1 MRRRELIGGLIGA
14 AAWPLASGAQQP
26 PGKTA
31 RIGFVGGTARH
42 NQITSPGY
50 PAFLDELKKSG
61 FNVGQN
67 LAIEETGETEDP
79 KHLFP
84 GAAALARSNV
94 DVLIALG
101 PELHLQAAV
110 AASRT
115 IPIVIWAIN
124 YDPIARGFAKSLQQP
139 GGNVTGVV
147 SQQTE
152 LAAKQVELLIQAL
165 PGKTRLAI
173 LWDGLSSD
181 QFAAADHQA
190 KSLHLDVQ
198 SLKLDNPPYDFDDA
212 FRRLSEGSAEMVLV
226 LSSPHFS
233 NFRAH
238 IAELAI
244 QRRLPTMFIFKG
256 YVQAGGLISYGIDP
270 AANFR
275 QVGRYVAK
283 ILNGAKP
290 ADLPIE
296 QATKFELAVNLKT
309 AKAIGV
315 DLSTSILVRADEV
328 IE

>member
-1 MRRRELIGGLIGA
+1 MRRRELVVGLIGA
-14 AAWPLASGAQQP
+14 AAWPLAGGAQQSA
-26 PGKTA
+26 GKTA

-67 LAIEETGETEDP
+67 LAIEEGGEDRDA
-79 KHLFP
+79 KRVFAD
-84 GAAALARSNV
+84 AADLVRSDV
-94 DVLIALG
+94 DVLIAVG
-101 PELHLQAAV
+101 PELYLEAAV

-115 IPIVIWAIN
+115 TPIVVWAIN
-124 YDPIARGFAKSLQQP
+124 YDPIARGFVQSLQRP
-139 GGNVTGVV
+139 GGNITGVV
-147 SQQTE
+147 SLQTE
-152 LAAKQVELLIQAL
+152 LAAKQVELLAQAL
-165 PGKTRLAI
+165 PGRTRLAI
-173 LWDGLSSD
+173 LWDELSSD
-181 QFAAADHQA
+181 QFAAAEQQA
-190 KSLHLDVQ
+190 RSQHLDLQ

-226 LSSPHFS
+226 LSSPYFS
-233 NFRAH
+233 NFREH

-275 QVGRYVAK
+275 QVGHYVAK

-309 AKAIGV
+309 AKAIGIE
-315 DLSTSILVRADEV
+315 LSTSILVRADEV